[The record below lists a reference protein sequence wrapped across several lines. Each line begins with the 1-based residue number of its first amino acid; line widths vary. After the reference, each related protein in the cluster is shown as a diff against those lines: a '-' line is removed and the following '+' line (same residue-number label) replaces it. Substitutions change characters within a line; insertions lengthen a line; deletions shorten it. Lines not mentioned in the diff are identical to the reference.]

1 MEPGHMKNMAKSALR
16 AFAVRSIE
24 RGRAMDLETAVA
36 FALASTDRGGTGLEN
51 Q

>member
-1 MEPGHMKNMAKSALR
+1 MIRLSERSHA
-16 AFAVRSIE
+16 RSIE